1 MVSHVYPACAGIDLI
16 DECCHVV
23 RTGLPRMRGDR
34 PRRRLSKQGGQ
45 PFTPHARGSTLP
57 LWSIGRIVIVYPAC
71 AGIDPRIYVRLVRGG
86 SLPRM
91 RGDRPLPLQRR
102 EVREKFTP
110 HARGSTPVPD
120 PCSTIYMVYPAC
132 AGIDPLARRGS
143 SHFFRLPRMRGD
155 RPLTLR
161 LRSRLH
167 QFTPH
172 ARGSTCI
179 RYRPS
184 VDRPVYPAC
193 AGIDL
198 SMPSRD
204 RDPSCLPR
212 MRGDRP
218 GEGSSLSKKGGFTP
232 HARGSTC
239 HLCRTGLHIP
249 VYPACAGIDL
259 VIETVEEVN

>member
-1 MVSHVYPACAGIDLI
+1 
-16 DECCHVV
+16 
-23 RTGLPRMRGDR
+23 MRGDR
-34 PRRRLSKQGGQ
+34 PSMIMPTCRV
-45 PFTPHARGSTLP
+45 TT
-57 LWSIGRIVIVYPAC
+57 
-71 AGIDPRIYVRLVRGG
+71 
-86 SLPRM
+86 
-91 RGDRPLPLQRR
+91 
-102 EVREKFTP
+102 FTP

-232 HARGSTC
+232 HARGSTQGKV
-239 HLCRTGLHIP
+239 RKQKP
-249 VYPACAGIDL
+249 DKVYPACAGIDL
-259 VIETVEEVN
+259 LLAPLAIVPTGLPRMRGDRPRY